1 MDVMDRAASLQVKR
15 APPTTQNGSTFQG
28 SKVNISDQDDIIP
41 AIHAIMKDTKTARGT
56 HMIYAYRLSGTN
68 NQTIEHYEDD
78 GEYGAGRRLLN
89 LLQEKDRVTRW
100 HCGPNIGRARFTFIN
115 DAANAVLSL

>member
-1 MDVMDRAASLQVKR
+1 
-15 APPTTQNGSTFQG
+15 
-28 SKVNISDQDDIIP
+28 
-41 AIHAIMKDTKTARGT
+41 
-56 HMIYAYRLSGTN
+56 MIYAYRLSGTN

-89 LLQEKDRVTRW
+89 LLQEKDISEQLVCVTRW